1 MSLVYSAAV
10 MELPVSAPPE
20 SYSIL
25 TIVTGLEDQDT
36 TGTVEGRGGANISI
50 TGLEDQDA
58 TGTVEGR
65 GGADVAITGLE
76 DRDYTGN
83 VQVIPFSAAFWDLI
97 NSSDGAG
104 QYLVE
109 VTAIQG
115 GLKLTSGGMGA
126 AVMELPIMALPE
138 AGGVNINEVT
148 LTYADRFWV
157 GSPSDANKPNAE
169 YEDRVDLPLSMDRS
183 LPIAPEE
190 GTRIQRQAG
199 FIELINTDG
208 ALDFIVN
215 NYAIDGREVNV
226 LYGPYMGA
234 YADFQ
239 PVAKMLGV
247 RMEHGAQ
254 NARLVVRDRAF
265 PLSRALQNNFYEGTG
280 GAEGT
285 AELTGKPK
293 PLLYGECYNVSATLI
308 DPTNLIYQVHDGA
321 IESILAVYDSGLA
334 LSLDT
339 GVGTGGDVADYAT
352 LAAASVTASEYATCI
367 SEGLFKLGSSPAG
380 QITADVEGDKT
391 GGTYVSDL
399 GDVCL
404 RVIEDKA
411 STATARINRDTFTT
425 LPSYKV
431 GKFISSD
438 ERATGA
444 QVIDF
449 LLGSINASWGPSRGG
464 LIRAYRLSDP
474 EAQVPAIVFGPEDII
489 SMEPVRTIT
498 PRWRQEVGYKQ
509 NWTVQTGE
517 GLAGAVSDARRQF
530 LALLFRGAESED
542 VDIRTR
548 HAEALSP
555 ALLASAL
562 IDQADAAAVAGEIM
576 TLHGADR
583 YEYAVTLKRKGWAV
597 DLGEVAQFTYGRFGF
612 EGGRNAIVRRISENA
627 SRNEI
632 ILTIW
637 L

>member
-1 MSLVYSAAV
+1 MSLTYSAAI
-10 MELPVSAPPE
+10 MELPISAPPE
-20 SYSIL
+20 GYSIL
-25 TIVTGLEDQDT
+25 ITPAGLADEDDTGA
-36 TGTVEGRGGANISI
+36 VEGRGGADIAI
-50 TGLEDQDA
+50 TGLGDEDA

-65 GGADVAITGLE
+65 GGADIAITGLE
-76 DRDYTGN
+76 DWDYTGT
-83 VQVIPFSAAFWDLI
+83 VQVIPFSSAFWDLI
-97 NSSDGAG
+97 NSADGAG

-157 GSPSDANKPNAE
+157 GDPSDADKPNAE
-169 YEDRVDLPLSMDRS
+169 YEDRVDLPLSMDRA

-190 GTRIQRQAG
+190 GARIQRQAG

-208 ALDFIVN
+208 DLDFIVN

-234 YADFQ
+234 YSDFQ
-239 PVAKMLGV
+239 PVARMLGV
-247 RMEHGAQ
+247 RMEHGAR
-254 NARLVVRDRAF
+254 NVRLVVRDRAF
-265 PLSRALQNNFYEGTG
+265 PLSRALQDNFYEGTG

-293 PLLYGECYNVSATLI
+293 PLAYGECYNVLATLV
-308 DPTNLIYQVHDGA
+308 DPALLIYQVNDGQ
-321 IESILAVYDSGLA
+321 IESIDAVYDAGLA
-334 LSLDT
+334 LDLDIA
-339 GVGTGGDVADYAT
+339 VGTGGDAADYAT
-352 LAAASVTASEYATCI
+352 LAAATVAASKYAVCT
-367 SEGLFKLGSSPAG
+367 SAGFFRLGSSPAG
-380 QITADVEGDKT
+380 QITADLKGDKT

-425 LPSYKV
+425 LPAYKV
-431 GKFISSD
+431 GAFLNSE
-438 ERATGA
+438 ERITGGE
-444 QVIDF
+444 VIDF

-464 LIRAYRLSDP
+464 LIRAYRLSEP
-474 EAQVPAIVFGPEDII
+474 QAQAPAIVFGREDII
-489 SMEPVRTIT
+489 SMEPVRTVT
-498 PRWRQEVGYKQ
+498 PRWRQEVGYKR
-509 NWTVQTGE
+509 NWTPQTGE

-530 LALLFRGAESED
+530 LALQYRGAEEED

-555 ALLASAL
+555 PLLASAL
-562 IDQADAAAVAGEIM
+562 IDQADAATVAEEIM
-576 TLHGADR
+576 TLHGEDR
-583 YEYAVTLKRKGWAV
+583 FEYSVRLKRKGWAV
-597 DLGEVAQFTYGRFGF
+597 DLGQVAEFTYGRFGF
-612 EGGRNAIVRRISENA
+612 DGGRNTIVRRIAENA

-632 ILTIW
+632 ILTVW